1 MLLYWILLPIVW
13 VLAHILWRFEVI
25 GRDHLKSVQ
34 DGRPYVIAANH
45 IANLD
50 PVFILIEVFSWRRLY
65 IPAKE
70 ELFKNPLAGWF
81 LHCMGAVSIDR
92 GKGDTVTLERLT
104 EECKNGTG
112 VLIFPEGTRT
122 KTGKLGI
129 LKSGAFVIAGA
140 AGADMVP
147 CRIIYGSKDGKMHL
161 FCKIRI
167 VFGEPIPAA
176 ELQVT
181 DTTHKIAA
189 LRRMKNR
196 LRDDLEQLLAENAFP
211 ALPAAEEKPAIE
223 QPAAPEAPAAEEPA
237 AVQPVPE
244 QPVLEQP
251 VLEQPVKEQPVPEQP
266 VPEQPVLEQPV
277 LEQPAAPEQQE
288 GKTPDCQ

>member
-25 GRDHLKSVQ
+25 GREHLKSVQ

-122 KTGKLGI
+122 KTGKLGV

-223 QPAAPEAPAAEEPA
+223 PPAAPPAAQPAVEQPAIEQPAAPPAAQPAVEQPAIEQPAAPEAPAAEE
-237 AVQPVPE
+237 QPVP
-244 QPVLEQP
+244 
-251 VLEQPVKEQPVPEQP
+251 
-266 VPEQPVLEQPV
+266 
-277 LEQPAAPEQQE
+277 EQPAAPEQQE

>member
-25 GRDHLKSVQ
+25 GREHLKSVQ

-122 KTGKLGI
+122 KTGKLGV

-147 CRIIYGSKDGKMHL
+147 CRIIYGSKDGKMHM

-223 QPAAPEAPAAEEPA
+223 QPAEQPAVEQPAIEQPAAPEAPAAEEPA

-244 QPVLEQP
+244 QPV
-251 VLEQPVKEQPVPEQP
+251 PEQP
-266 VPEQPVLEQPV
+266 VPEQP
-277 LEQPAAPEQQE
+277 AASEQQE

>member
-104 EECKNGTG
+104 ESCKNGTG

-122 KTGKLGI
+122 KTGKLGV

-161 FCKIRI
+161 FCKICI

-181 DTTHKIAA
+181 DASHKIAA

-223 QPAAPEAPAAEEPA
+223 LPQQPA
-237 AVQPVPE
+237 AVQPVAEEPAAEQPAIE
-244 QPVLEQP
+244 QPV
-251 VLEQPVKEQPVPEQP
+251 V
-266 VPEQPVLEQPV
+266 
-277 LEQPAAPEQQE
+277 EQPAAPEQQE
-288 GKTPDCQ
+288 TTALPEREEKL

>member
-1 MLLYWILLPIVW
+1 
-13 VLAHILWRFEVI
+13 
-25 GRDHLKSVQ
+25 
-34 DGRPYVIAANH
+34 
-45 IANLD
+45 
-50 PVFILIEVFSWRRLY
+50 
-65 IPAKE
+65 
-70 ELFKNPLAGWF
+70 
-81 LHCMGAVSIDR
+81 MGAVSIDR

-104 EECKNGTG
+104 EESKNGTG

-122 KTGKLGI
+122 KTGKLGV

-223 QPAAPEAPAAEEPA
+223 PPAAAQPAAEEKPA
-237 AVQPVPE
+237 I
-244 QPVLEQP
+244 
-251 VLEQPVKEQPVPEQP
+251 
-266 VPEQPVLEQPV
+266 
-277 LEQPAAPEQQE
+277 EQPAAPEQQE
-288 GKTPDCQ
+288 TTALPEREEKL

>member
-25 GRDHLKSVQ
+25 GREHLKSVQ

-122 KTGKLGI
+122 KTGKLGV

-223 QPAAPEAPAAEEPA
+223 QPAEQPAVEQPVMEQPAAPEAPAAEEPA

-244 QPVLEQP
+244 QPVP
-251 VLEQPVKEQPVPEQP
+251 
-266 VPEQPVLEQPV
+266 
-277 LEQPAAPEQQE
+277 EQPAAPEQQE
-288 GKTPDCQ
+288 TTALPEREEKL

>member
-1 MLLYWILLPIVW
+1 
-13 VLAHILWRFEVI
+13 
-25 GRDHLKSVQ
+25 
-34 DGRPYVIAANH
+34 
-45 IANLD
+45 
-50 PVFILIEVFSWRRLY
+50 
-65 IPAKE
+65 
-70 ELFKNPLAGWF
+70 
-81 LHCMGAVSIDR
+81 
-92 GKGDTVTLERLT
+92 
-104 EECKNGTG
+104 
-112 VLIFPEGTRT
+112 
-122 KTGKLGI
+122 
-129 LKSGAFVIAGA
+129 
-140 AGADMVP
+140 
-147 CRIIYGSKDGKMHL
+147 MHM

-237 AVQPVPE
+237 AVQPVM
-244 QPVLEQP
+244 
-251 VLEQPVKEQPVPEQP
+251 
-266 VPEQPVLEQPV
+266 EQPVLEQPV
-277 LEQPAAPEQQE
+277 LEQPAEAEQQE

>member
-13 VLAHILWRFEVI
+13 VLAHILWRFEVV
-25 GRDHLKSVQ
+25 GREHLKSVQ

-122 KTGKLGI
+122 KTGKLGV

-223 QPAAPEAPAAEEPA
+223 QPAEQPAVEQPVMEQPAAPEAPAAEEPA

-244 QPVLEQP
+244 QPAIEP
-251 VLEQPVKEQPVPEQP
+251 
-266 VPEQPVLEQPV
+266 
-277 LEQPAAPEQQE
+277 PAAPEQQE
-288 GKTPDCQ
+288 TTALPEREEKL

>member
-25 GRDHLKSVQ
+25 GRENLKSVQ

-50 PVFILIEVFSWRRLY
+50 PVFILIEVFSWRRLF

-81 LHCMGAVSIDR
+81 LRCMGAVSIDR

-104 EECKNGTG
+104 EQCKNGTG

-122 KTGKLGI
+122 KTGKLGV

-147 CRIIYGSKDGKMHL
+147 CRIIYGSKDGRMHL

-223 QPAAPEAPAAEEPA
+223 QPAAAQPVMEPPAEEPA
-237 AVQPVPE
+237 AVQPVMA
-244 QPVLEQP
+244 QPVM
-251 VLEQPVKEQPVPEQP
+251 
-266 VPEQPVLEQPV
+266 EQPV
-277 LEQPAAPEQQE
+277 LEQPAEAEQQE
-288 GKTPDCQ
+288 TTAIPEREEKL

>member
-25 GRDHLKSVQ
+25 GREHLKSVQ

-122 KTGKLGI
+122 KTGKLGV

-223 QPAAPEAPAAEEPA
+223 PPAEQPAVEQPVMEQPAAPEAPAAEEPA

-244 QPVLEQP
+244 QPAIEP
-251 VLEQPVKEQPVPEQP
+251 
-266 VPEQPVLEQPV
+266 
-277 LEQPAAPEQQE
+277 PAAPEQQE
-288 GKTPDCQ
+288 TTALPEREEKL

>member
-25 GRDHLKSVQ
+25 GREHLKSVQ

-104 EECKNGTG
+104 EKCKNGTG

-122 KTGKLGI
+122 KTGKLGV

-223 QPAAPEAPAAEEPA
+223 PPAEQPAVEQPVMEQPAEPEAPAAEEPA

-244 QPVLEQP
+244 QPVP
-251 VLEQPVKEQPVPEQP
+251 
-266 VPEQPVLEQPV
+266 
-277 LEQPAAPEQQE
+277 EQPAAPEQQE
-288 GKTPDCQ
+288 TTALPEREEKL

>member
-25 GRDHLKSVQ
+25 GREHLKSVQ

-50 PVFILIEVFSWRRLY
+50 PVFILIEVFSWRQLH

-81 LHCMGAVSIDR
+81 LRCMGAVSIDR

-122 KTGKLGI
+122 KTGKLSV

-223 QPAAPEAPAAEEPA
+223 PHAAAQPAAEEKPAIEQPAAPEEPA

-244 QPVLEQP
+244 QP
-251 VLEQPVKEQPVPEQP
+251 
-266 VPEQPVLEQPV
+266 
-277 LEQPAAPEQQE
+277 AAPEQQE
-288 GKTPDCQ
+288 TTALPEREEKL

>member
-13 VLAHILWRFEVI
+13 VLAHILWRFEVV
-25 GRDHLKSVQ
+25 GREHLKSVQ

-122 KTGKLGI
+122 KTGKLGV

-211 ALPAAEEKPAIE
+211 ALPAAEEPPAIE
-223 QPAAPEAPAAEEPA
+223 PPAAAQPAAEEPA
-237 AVQPVPE
+237 AVQPV
-244 QPVLEQP
+244 L
-251 VLEQPVKEQPVPEQP
+251 EQPVPEQP
-266 VPEQPVLEQPV
+266 AAVQPVLEQPV

-288 GKTPDCQ
+288 AAALPEREEKL

>member
-25 GRDHLKSVQ
+25 GREHLKSVQ

-50 PVFILIEVFSWRRLY
+50 PVFILIEVFSWRRLH

-81 LHCMGAVSIDR
+81 LRCMGAVSIDR

-122 KTGKLGI
+122 KTGKLGV

-223 QPAAPEAPAAEEPA
+223 PPAAAQPAAEEKPAIEQPAAPEQPAAG
-237 AVQPVPE
+237 
-244 QPVLEQP
+244 
-251 VLEQPVKEQPVPEQP
+251 QPVPEQP
-266 VPEQPVLEQPV
+266 VPEQP
-277 LEQPAAPEQQE
+277 AAPEQQE
-288 GKTPDCQ
+288 TTALPEREEKL

>member
-25 GRDHLKSVQ
+25 GREHLKSVQ

-122 KTGKLGI
+122 KTGKLGV

-181 DTTHKIAA
+181 DASHKIAA

-223 QPAAPEAPAAEEPA
+223 PPQPEQPVAEEPA
-237 AVQPVPE
+237 AVQPVMEQPVIE
-244 QPVLEQP
+244 QPAAVQPVLEQP
-251 VLEQPVKEQPVPEQP
+251 VV
-266 VPEQPVLEQPV
+266 
-277 LEQPAAPEQQE
+277 EQPAAPEQQE
-288 GKTPDCQ
+288 TAALPEREEKL